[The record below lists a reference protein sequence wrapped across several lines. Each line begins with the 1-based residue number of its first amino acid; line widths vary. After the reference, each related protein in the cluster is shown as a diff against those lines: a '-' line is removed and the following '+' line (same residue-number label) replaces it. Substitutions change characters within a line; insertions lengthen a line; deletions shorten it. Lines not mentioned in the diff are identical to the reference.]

1 MKDTKHYTSERNVQI
16 LISLLKEHNISK
28 VVASPGATIVT
39 FVGSIQHDSFFKI
52 YSCIDER
59 SAAYM
64 ACGLSAESG
73 EPVVLACTGATA
85 SRNYMPGLTEAFYRK
100 LPIIAVT
107 GSMESNRY
115 GQLWAQYTD
124 RENPPIDV
132 AKQSFNAKIIKDE
145 EDEWQCTRVLNE
157 ALLELFHEGNGP
169 IHINLETRGSQD
181 FSIETLPKSR
191 IINRFEKGDELPKI
205 GGKVAIFIG
214 SHRPFRLEEQKSI
227 EEFCEKYDSVVL
239 CDQTSNYNGK
249 YKIISALL
257 ASQENIDSD
266 IFKVDTLIH
275 IGEISGDYYTL
286 GKINAKSAW
295 RVNKDGIIRDRFRCL
310 SCVFEMSEY
319 DFFNYYNSQRDVFPE
334 VDYYNSLETINC
346 ELRKNIGIISFSNIW
361 IASQISKKIPSSST
375 VFLSILNT
383 LRAWNF
389 FETNNDIY
397 LYSNVGGFGIDG
409 MTSTLVGAS
418 LVNPQKLYFGITGD
432 LNFFYDINVLGNRHV
447 GNNVRLMLINNGHGQ
462 EFRNYKHNASIL
474 GEEVELYIAAKG
486 HNGKESRTLVKDYA
500 EDLGYIY
507 LSASDKDEF
516 NTNVNRFLTKEHLN
530 SPIVFEVFTEN
541 DDESSA
547 LKDIRNIVKPNS
559 ILEKIK
565 KIVKSVSE

>member
-1 MKDTKHYTSERNVQI
+1 MKDTKYFTSERNVQI
-16 LISLLKEHNISK
+16 LISLLKEFNINK
-28 VVASPGATIVT
+28 VIASPGATIVT
-39 FVGSIQHDSFFKI
+39 FIGSIQHDPYFKI

-64 ACGLSAESG
+64 ACGLSAETG

-107 GSMESNRY
+107 GSMESNRF
-115 GQLWAQYTD
+115 GQLWAQYTY
-124 RENPPIDV
+124 RANPPLDV
-132 AKQSFNAKIIKDE
+132 VKHSFNAKIIKDE

-157 ALLELFHEGNGP
+157 ALLELFHDGRGP

-181 FSIETLPKSR
+181 FSIKEILKCR
-191 IINRFEKGDELPKI
+191 VIKRFEKDDEFPKLN
-205 GGKVAIFIG
+205 GKIAIFIG
-214 SHRPFRLEEQKSI
+214 SHLPFNLDTQKSI
-227 EEFCEKYDSVVL
+227 EEFCEKYNAVVF

-249 YKIISALL
+249 YKIQSALL
-257 ASQENIDSD
+257 ASQENLDPVIFNVD
-266 IFKVDTLIH
+266 ILIH

-286 GKINAKSAW
+286 GTLKPNYTW
-295 RVNKDGIIRDRFRCL
+295 RVNEDGTIRDRFRCL

-319 DFFNYYNSQRDVFPE
+319 DFFNYYNSQKNDLSN
-334 VDYYNSLETINC
+334 VDFYKELEISNC
-346 ELRKNIGIISFSNIW
+346 EIRKDIENLPFSNIW
-361 IASQISKKIPSSST
+361 IASQISKRIPSSST

-389 FETNNDIY
+389 FEINGDITVY
-397 LYSNVGGFGIDG
+397 ANVGGFGIDG

-418 LVNPQKLYFGITGD
+418 LVNPKKLYFGFTGD
-432 LNFFYDINVLGNRHV
+432 LNFFYDINVLGNRHIS
-447 GNNVRLMLINNGHGQ
+447 NNLRLMLINNGHGQ

-486 HNGKESRTLVKDYA
+486 HNGKESKTLVKDYA

-507 LSASDKDEF
+507 LSASNKDEF
-516 NTNVNRFLTKEHLN
+516 NANIQRFLTQEHLTK
-530 SPIVFEVFTEN
+530 PIIFEVFTES
-541 DDESSA
+541 DEESSA
-547 LKDIRNIVKPNS
+547 LKDIRNIVKPMNK
-559 ILEKIK
+559 ILGRF
-565 KIVKSVSE
+565 VSVQK